1 MQLPPLPVDV
11 SMRKPFSASA
21 GAKKV
26 PASGSLD
33 AAGLVCLALVLAL
46 IVLVSR
52 IASIW

>member
-11 SMRKPFSASA
+11 NMRKPVSASG

-26 PASGSLD
+26 AAGSLD
-33 AAGLVCLALVLAL
+33 AAGPVCLALVLAL

>member
-1 MQLPPLPVDV
+1 
-11 SMRKPFSASA
+11 MRKLGSAWA
-21 GAKKV
+21 GAKKI
-26 PASGSLD
+26 PAGSLD